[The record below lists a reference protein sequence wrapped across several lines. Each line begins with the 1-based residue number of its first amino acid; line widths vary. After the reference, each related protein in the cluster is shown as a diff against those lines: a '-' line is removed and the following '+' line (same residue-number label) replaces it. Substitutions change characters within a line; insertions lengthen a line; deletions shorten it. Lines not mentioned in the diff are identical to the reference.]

1 MKSVLMMTIMALIVL
16 LKMMMLDD
24 DDVDDDDGFDG
35 NHLQRNVSA
44 NVWRPVMW
52 RANLNILPFQNHHHV
67 PSHWYNSIIHSL
79 VWLKQIHSI
88 DLRILMI
95 RNI

>member
-52 RANLNILPFQNHHHV
+52 RANLNIL
-67 PSHWYNSIIHSL
+67 S
-79 VWLKQIHSI
+79 
-88 DLRILMI
+88 ILMI
-95 RNI
+95 RKIWAILLISNLPKVSVSPEVPITGFDVLN